1 MTKQNFLEALCA
13 FTRETLKDLILPVEL
28 QEDDTGPP
36 PPRAPEVHEMGLPD
50 YASAEKKLPYVIHQI
65 ITAKDVW
72 PAGQQ
77 PKSHVVVRSVFGVY
91 HPDSKEGPLALLGM
105 IERIRLGF
113 WRQRVIG
120 GQFKL
125 DMTQGLEY
133 LIYEKQ
139 FPPYYAGELI
149 STWILPPVEREVM
162 YGKQGYSNIRQGD
175 PGGHHAPKE

>member
-28 QEDDTGPP
+28 QEDDTEPP
-36 PPRAPEVHEMGLPD
+36 PPRALEVHEMGLPD
-50 YASAEKKLPYVIHQI
+50 YSLAEKKLPYVIHQI

-77 PKSHVVVRSVFGVY
+77 PESHSVVRSVFGVY
-91 HPDSKEGPLALLGM
+91 HPNSQEGLLALLGVM
-105 IERIRLGF
+105 ERMRLAL

-120 GQFKL
+120 KQFKL
-125 DMTQGLEY
+125 DITQGLNY

-139 FPPYYAGELI
+139 FPPYYAGEML
-149 STWILPPVEREVM
+149 STWKLPPIESEVK
-162 YGKQGYSNIRQGD
+162 YGKQGYSNIQIGPRGR
-175 PGGHHAPKE
+175 P

>member
-13 FTRETLKDLILPVEL
+13 FTRETLKDLILPVEM
-28 QEDDTGPP
+28 QEEDEEPP
-36 PPRAPEVHEMGLPD
+36 APRAPEVHEMGLPD
-50 YASAEKKLPYVIHQI
+50 YTSAEKKLPYVIHQV

-91 HPDSKEGPLALLGM
+91 HPDSQEGPLALLGM

-120 GQFKL
+120 KQFKL
-125 DMTQGLEY
+125 DVTQGLEY

-139 FPPYYAGELI
+139 FPPYYAGEML
-149 STWILPPVEREVM
+149 STWELTPIELEVKKH
-162 YGKQGYSNIRQGD
+162 GSKGYSNIQIGPQGR
-175 PGGHHAPKE
+175 P